1 MNTDPK
7 ITKEQQQKNVLRNSH
22 HSNKCRRGCNRKRTT
37 QQEATE
43 TFQQSF
49 ISS

>member
-1 MNTDPK
+1 MNTEPTT
-7 ITKEQQQKNVLRNSH
+7 TKEQQQKNALRSIQNN
-22 HSNKCRRGCNRKRTT
+22 NKCRSSYNSQRTT

-49 ISS
+49 KGC